1 MRVTW
6 RALLSASLFSLTRYS
21 GGGLGWGFGLYLS
34 TQHPALSTLLPAPTL
49 TLPRSTGR
57 GDKGNRGN
65 CLELRIAAL
74 LCGLALTLLLACSA
88 RADELYPKHIDA
100 RTQAAIKRGLDWL
113 AHTQAQEG
121 NWTNTPDVTA
131 YPTSMVSLAGM
142 AFLSNGNTPSRGP
155 YADNVRHA
163 ELWLMGNARPSG
175 IITDAAEGNGRPM
188 HGHGFSLLF
197 LASVY
202 GMETDPRTR
211 ESLKGIITNAISLT
225 ARGQSPLGG
234 WTYMPG
240 GGDEG
245 SVTVT
250 QMQGLRAASN
260 AGFVVPKSTIERA
273 VKYLELC
280 RTPEDGIKYSAGS
293 APQARLPISAAA
305 VATLYNAGEYDSPL
319 ADACLKYV
327 WSQFEN
333 SRTWQKGGGHD
344 FYCQLYAAQA
354 FYQAGDKYWDNY
366 FPRAR
371 DQLLAMQQPDGS
383 WNGEIGP
390 VYTTSIALI
399 ILQLPY
405 KLVPIYQR

>member
-1 MRVTW
+1 VRN
-6 RALLSASLFSLTRYS
+6 
-21 GGGLGWGFGLYLS
+21 
-34 TQHPALSTLLPAPTL
+34 ALS
-49 TLPRSTGR
+49 RSGVA
-57 GDKGNRGN
+57 
-65 CLELRIAAL
+65 IAV
-74 LCGLALTLLLACSA
+74 LAVSWAARPC
-88 RADELYPKHIDA
+88 RADDLYPKHLDDRA
-100 RTQAAIKRGLDWL
+100 QAAIKRGLDWL
-113 AHTQAQEG
+113 AKGQSPDG
-121 NWTNTPDVTA
+121 NWAGTPDVVA

-142 AFLSNGNTPSRGP
+142 AFLSGGNTPSRGP
-155 YADNVRHA
+155 YAENVKRA

-175 IITDAAEGNGRPM
+175 IITDSAEGNGRPM

-211 ESLKGIITNAISLT
+211 DSLKNIINKAINLT

-260 AGFVVPKSTIERA
+260 AGFVVPKNTVERA
-273 VKYLELC
+273 VKYLEIC
-280 RTPEDGIKYSAGS
+280 KTAENGIKYSAAS

-319 ADACLKYV
+319 ASACLKYV
-327 WSQFEN
+327 WDEFKRAEN
-333 SRTWQKGGGHD
+333 SWPKGGHD
-344 FYCQLYAAQA
+344 FYAHLYAAQA
-354 FYQAGDKYWDNY
+354 FYQAGDKYWDDY
-366 FPRAR
+366 FPKAR
-371 DQLLAMQQPDGS
+371 DQLLAMQQADGS
-383 WNGEIGP
+383 WQGEIGP
-390 VYTTSIALI
+390 VYSTSIALI

>member
-1 MRVTW
+1 MR
-6 RALLSASLFSLTRYS
+6 RALLNSAITLTFLAASL
-21 GGGLGWGFGLYLS
+21 
-34 TQHPALSTLLPAPTL
+34 
-49 TLPRSTGR
+49 
-57 GDKGNRGN
+57 
-65 CLELRIAAL
+65 AARP
-74 LCGLALTLLLACSA
+74 C
-88 RADELYPKHIDA
+88 RAEELYPKHLDA
-100 RTQAAIKRGLDWL
+100 RTQASIKRGLDWL
-113 AHTQAQEG
+113 AKTQAPEG
-121 NWTNTPDVTA
+121 NWTASQDATT

-142 AFLSNGNTPSRGP
+142 AFLSGGNTPSRGT
-155 YADNVRHA
+155 YADNVKHA

-175 IITDAAEGNGRPM
+175 VITDASEGNGRPM

-211 ESLKGIITNAISLT
+211 DTLKVVITNAISLT

-260 AGFVVPKSTIERA
+260 AGFLVPKSTIEGA
-273 VKYLELC
+273 VKYLEIC
-280 RTPEDGIKYSAGS
+280 KTPENGIKYSAAS
-293 APQARLPISAAA
+293 SPQPRLPISAAA
-305 VATLYNAGEYDSPL
+305 VATLYNAGDYDSPL

-327 WSQFEN
+327 WEQFKQ
-333 SRTWQKGGGHD
+333 RQDVWTKGGGHD
-344 FYCQLYAAQA
+344 FYAHLYAAQA
-354 FYQAGDKYWDNY
+354 FYQAGDKYWDVY
-366 FPRAR
+366 FPKVRE
-371 DQLLAMQQPDGS
+371 QLLSMQQPDGS

-390 VYTTSIALI
+390 VYATSIALI

>member
-1 MRVTW
+1 MR
-6 RALLSASLFSLTRYS
+6 RALLRS
-21 GGGLGWGFGLYLS
+21 GV
-34 TQHPALSTLLPAPTL
+34 
-49 TLPRSTGR
+49 
-57 GDKGNRGN
+57 
-65 CLELRIAAL
+65 
-74 LCGLALTLLLACSA
+74 ALTILFASWTA
-88 RADELYPKHIDA
+88 RPCRAEDLYPKHLDA
-100 RTQAAIKRGLDWL
+100 KTQAAIKRGLDWL
-113 AHTQAQEG
+113 AKNQSADG
-121 NWTNTPDVTA
+121 NWTGSQDGTT

-142 AFLSNGNTPSRGP
+142 AYLSGGNTPTRGP
-155 YADNVRHA
+155 YAENVKRA

-175 IITDAAEGNGRPM
+175 IITDPSEGNGRPM

-202 GMETDPRTR
+202 GMETDSRTR
-211 ESLKGIITNAISLT
+211 DSLKNVINKAINLT

-260 AGFVVPKSTIERA
+260 AGFLVPKSTVERA
-273 VKYLELC
+273 VKYLEIC
-280 RTPEDGIKYSAGS
+280 KTSENGIKYSAAS

-305 VATLYNAGEYDSPL
+305 VATLYNAGDYDSPL

-327 WSQFEN
+327 WGEF
-333 SRTWQKGGGHD
+333 SRNPNWSKGGGHD
-344 FYCQLYAAQA
+344 FYAHLYAAQA
-354 FYQAGDKYWDNY
+354 FYQAGDKYWDEY
-366 FPRAR
+366 FPKTR
-371 DQLLAMQQPDGS
+371 DQLLGQQLPDGS
-383 WNGEIGP
+383 WQGEIGP
-390 VYTTSIALI
+390 VYSTSIALI

>member
-1 MRVTW
+1 MPFGLRKSVIVV
-6 RALLSASLFSLTRYS
+6 ALLICAF
-21 GGGLGWGFGLYLS
+21 
-34 TQHPALSTLLPAPTL
+34 
-49 TLPRSTGR
+49 
-57 GDKGNRGN
+57 
-65 CLELRIAAL
+65 AARP
-74 LCGLALTLLLACSA
+74 CPG
-88 RADELYPKHIDA
+88 DELYPKHVDA
-100 RTQAAIKRGLDWL
+100 RTQAAIKRGLEWL
-113 AHTQAQEG
+113 ARGQAQDG
-121 NWTNTPDVTA
+121 NWAGTPDVAA

-142 AFLSNGNTPSRGP
+142 AFLSGGNTPSRGP
-155 YADNVRHA
+155 YADNVKRA

-175 IITDAAEGNGRPM
+175 IITDSAEGNGRPM

-211 ESLKGIITNAISLT
+211 DSLKVIINKAIGLT

-260 AGFVVPKSTIERA
+260 AGFLVPKNTVERA
-273 VKYLELC
+273 VKYLEIC
-280 RTPEDGIKYSAGS
+280 KTPENGIKYSAAS
-293 APQARLPISAAA
+293 PPQARLPISAAA

-319 ADACLKYV
+319 AGACLKYV
-327 WSQFEN
+327 WDEFKRAEN
-333 SRTWQKGGGHD
+333 SWPKGGHD
-344 FYCQLYAAQA
+344 FYAHLYAAQA
-354 FYQAGDKYWDNY
+354 FYQAGDKYWDDY
-366 FPRAR
+366 FPKAR
-371 DQLLAMQQPDGS
+371 DQLLSMQQADGS
-383 WNGEIGP
+383 WQGEIGP
-390 VYTTSIALI
+390 VYSTSIALV

>member
-1 MRVTW
+1 MRG
-6 RALLSASLFSLTRYS
+6 ALAAISLVIGIAVL
-21 GGGLGWGFGLYLS
+21 
-34 TQHPALSTLLPAPTL
+34 AP
-49 TLPRSTGR
+49 RH
-57 GDKGNRGN
+57 
-65 CLELRIAAL
+65 CA
-74 LCGLALTLLLACSA
+74 
-88 RADELYPKHIDA
+88 ADELYPKHVDA

-113 AHTQAQEG
+113 AHNQSPDG
-121 NWTNTPDVTA
+121 NWTGSQDGTT

-155 YADNVRHA
+155 YADNVKRA
-163 ELWLMGNARPSG
+163 ELWLMSNARPNG
-175 IITDAAEGNGRPM
+175 IITDPAEANGRPM

-211 ESLKGIITNAISLT
+211 ESLKTVITKAIDLT
-225 ARGQSPLGG
+225 SRGQSSLGG
-234 WTYMPG
+234 WTYIPG
-240 GGDEG
+240 SGDEG

-260 AGFVVPKSTIERA
+260 AGFVVPRSTVERA
-273 VKYLELC
+273 VKYLEVC
-280 RTPEDGIKYSAGS
+280 KTPENGIKYSAAS

-319 ADACLKYV
+319 AEACLKYV
-327 WSQFEN
+327 WGEFKRGEHGWS
-333 SRTWQKGGGHD
+333 KGGGHD
-344 FYCQLYAAQA
+344 YYAHLYAAQA
-354 FYQAGDKYWDNY
+354 FYQAGDKYWDDY
-366 FPRAR
+366 FPKVR

-383 WNGEIGP
+383 FPGEIGP

-405 KLVPIYQR
+405 KLVPIFQR